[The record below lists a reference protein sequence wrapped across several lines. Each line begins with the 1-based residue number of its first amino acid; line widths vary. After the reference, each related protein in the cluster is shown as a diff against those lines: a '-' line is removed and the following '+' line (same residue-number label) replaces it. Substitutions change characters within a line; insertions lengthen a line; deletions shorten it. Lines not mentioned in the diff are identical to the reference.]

1 MENVE
6 LKDFT
11 TGTWNVRTLYKPG
24 NLTTAILELER
35 YRLDIIAIQEV
46 RWTGEGSLKTGNW
59 TVFHSGGDEHQGG
72 VGFIVNDKILHRVK
86 KFKAVN
92 DRICHMELECRWFN
106 VILIYRYAPT
116 EDKEDEIKNIF
127 YENLVNECDRI
138 PTNKVKI
145 LLGDF
150 NAKIGQEVEYRPTIG
165 KESLHRTSNDNGT
178 RLVNFATTRNMIISS
193 TTFPHK
199 DIHKET
205 WVSPSGQIKNQ
216 IDHVVVDRRFKRCV
230 MDVRSMRGSSAMSD
244 HFIVRAK
251 IKLRLSVEW
260 RKKNVSIKRFNI
272 EDLKN
277 QEINIQYK
285 NKLKETL
292 NLTENSNNVD
302 NNVNN
307 LWNKIENPIKTVAT
321 EVLGFEERKRGKKW
335 FDEQCK
341 KANNERDIA
350 RIKMLKDPSEENK
363 RVLSAR
369 KNGFKTKA
377 TIIKD
382 EEGLLI
388 TDKKKAA
395 NEFRNMFETMLNQPT
410 QVEVEENLN
419 TVEQRL
425 DEPTLEEVE
434 RAVNMLK
441 NRKAPGEDAIVAELL
456 KEGGKELM
464 IRLKR
469 LVDNIWKQEEIPVT
483 WHTSVLCP
491 VHKKGDAMVCQ
502 NYRGISLLNT
512 CYKLVSNIILNRIKP
527 YTREII
533 GEYQAGFTSGK
544 STVDQIH
551 TIKQIVEKSHE
562 FDIDVHLL
570 FVDFKQAYDSV
581 NRGRLWKAMT
591 QLGIPTKLVRLIKT
605 CVQKSK
611 CIVKFNGE
619 ISEDFSV
626 ETGLRQGDALSL
638 TLFNIALESVV
649 REVLDDDVTGLR
661 IRGGH
666 QNTLAAYADDIII
679 MGETEEDL
687 KRSAEKL
694 ISKGKEIGLQVN
706 EGKTK
711 YLIVSRRE

>member
-1 MENVE
+1 MPRMKNME

-46 RWTGEGSLKTGNW
+46 RWTGEGSLKIGNW

-72 VGFIVNDKILHRVK
+72 VSFIVNDKILHRVK

-106 VILIYRYAPT
+106 VILINGYAPT
-116 EDKEDEIKNIF
+116 EDKEDEVKDIF
-127 YENLVNECDRI
+127 YENLENECDRI

-216 IDHVVVDRRFKRCV
+216 IDHVAVDRRFKKCV

-272 EDLKN
+272 EDKKN
-277 QEINIQYK
+277 QEINRQYK

-292 NLTENSNNVD
+292 SLTENSNNVD
-302 NNVNN
+302 NNVDN
-307 LWNKIENPIKTVAT
+307 LWNEIENSIKTVAT
-321 EVLGFEERKRGKKW
+321 EVLGFEERERGKKW

-363 RVLSAR
+363 RVLSTRQRETKQLFRKKKRACENSR
-369 KNGFKTKA
+369 LEIIENSYNNNVRLFFEKTNEIKNGFKTKA

-434 RAVNMLK
+434 RAANMLK
-441 NRKAPGEDAIVAELL
+441 NRKALGEDAIVAELL

-464 IRLKR
+464 
-469 LVDNIWKQEEIPVT
+469 T
-483 WHTSVLCP
+483 
-491 VHKKGDAMVCQ
+491 
-502 NYRGISLLNT
+502 
-512 CYKLVSNIILNRIKP
+512 
-527 YTREII
+527 
-533 GEYQAGFTSGK
+533 
-544 STVDQIH
+544 
-551 TIKQIVEKSHE
+551 
-562 FDIDVHLL
+562 
-570 FVDFKQAYDSV
+570 
-581 NRGRLWKAMT
+581 
-591 QLGIPTKLVRLIKT
+591 
-605 CVQKSK
+605 
-611 CIVKFNGE
+611 
-619 ISEDFSV
+619 
-626 ETGLRQGDALSL
+626 
-638 TLFNIALESVV
+638 
-649 REVLDDDVTGLR
+649 
-661 IRGGH
+661 
-666 QNTLAAYADDIII
+666 
-679 MGETEEDL
+679 
-687 KRSAEKL
+687 
-694 ISKGKEIGLQVN
+694 
-706 EGKTK
+706 
-711 YLIVSRRE
+711 

>member
-1 MENVE
+1 ME

-35 YRLDIIAIQEV
+35 YRLDIIAVQEI

-92 DRICHMELECRWFN
+92 DRIRHMELECRWFN
-106 VILIYRYAPT
+106 VILINGYAPT
-116 EDKEDEIKNIF
+116 EDKEDEVKDIF
-127 YENLVNECDRI
+127 YENLENECDRI

-216 IDHVVVDRRFKRCV
+216 INHVVVDRRFKRCV
-230 MDVRSMRGSSAMSD
+230 MDVQSMRGSSAMSD

-251 IKLRLSVEW
+251 IKLCLSVEW

-277 QEINIQYK
+277 QEINRQYK

-292 NLTENSNNVD
+292 SLTENSNNVN
-302 NNVNN
+302 NNVDN
-307 LWNKIENPIKTVAT
+307 LWNEIENSIKTVAT
-321 EVLGFEERKRGKKW
+321 EILGFEERKRGKKW

-363 RVLSAR
+363 RANEI
-369 KNGFKTKA
+369 KNGFKTKV

-441 NRKAPGEDAIVAELL
+441 NRKAPGGLGNCCRTSE
-456 KEGGKELM
+456 
-464 IRLKR
+464 RRRKR
-469 LVDNIWKQEEIPVT
+469 TNDT
-483 WHTSVLCP
+483 T
-491 VHKKGDAMVCQ
+491 
-502 NYRGISLLNT
+502 
-512 CYKLVSNIILNRIKP
+512 
-527 YTREII
+527 
-533 GEYQAGFTSGK
+533 
-544 STVDQIH
+544 
-551 TIKQIVEKSHE
+551 
-562 FDIDVHLL
+562 
-570 FVDFKQAYDSV
+570 
-581 NRGRLWKAMT
+581 
-591 QLGIPTKLVRLIKT
+591 
-605 CVQKSK
+605 
-611 CIVKFNGE
+611 
-619 ISEDFSV
+619 
-626 ETGLRQGDALSL
+626 ETA
-638 TLFNIALESVV
+638 
-649 REVLDDDVTGLR
+649 
-661 IRGGH
+661 
-666 QNTLAAYADDIII
+666 
-679 MGETEEDL
+679 
-687 KRSAEKL
+687 
-694 ISKGKEIGLQVN
+694 
-706 EGKTK
+706 
-711 YLIVSRRE
+711 SR